1 MNITLTE
8 KERQLILSSLF
19 TRAVSIKQNIV
30 VLKEMKDKELKG
42 EIAEYQK
49 DIQTILSLRQ
59 KLSKEK

>member
-42 EIAEYQK
+42 EIA
-49 DIQTILSLRQ
+49 
-59 KLSKEK
+59 